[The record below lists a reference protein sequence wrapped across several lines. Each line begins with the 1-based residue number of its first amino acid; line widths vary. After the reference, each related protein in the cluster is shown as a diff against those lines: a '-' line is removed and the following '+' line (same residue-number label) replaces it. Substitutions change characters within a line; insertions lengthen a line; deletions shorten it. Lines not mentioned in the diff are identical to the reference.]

1 MNGKVGLGFRRELTD
16 ALLHDDGFKPAFV
29 EFAPENWMNIG
40 GYWKRVLD
48 QVVERYPILC
58 HGLSLSI
65 GSPDD
70 LDIPFIKRLKTF
82 LDQNNVQIYSE
93 HLSYSKA
100 NNAHLYDLL
109 PIPFRADAID
119 HIVER
124 IKIVQELLERPI
136 ALENVSYYTPVAA
149 EMDEATFIREIV
161 ERSGCYML
169 LDVNNIYVNAFN
181 HNYDARSFLNDLPL
195 DRVKYIHMAGHEQV
209 NEDTIIDTHGQP
221 IIDPV
226 YDLFNEAIQLLDP
239 VPVLLERA
247 FNIPDIAELQSEV
260 NNLETICKTH
270 WKSAY
275 ATA

>member
-1 MNGKVGLGFRRELTD
+1 MNGKVGLGFRRDLKD
-16 ALLHDDGFKPAFV
+16 DLLDNHSFNPAFV

-40 GYWKRVLD
+40 GYWKRVLEE
-48 QVVERYPILC
+48 VVEKYPVLC

-70 LDIPFIKRLKTF
+70 LDMSFLKRLKQF
-82 LDQNNVQIYSE
+82 LDHNNVQIYSE

-109 PIPFRADAID
+109 PIPFRMDAVD

-124 IKIVQELLERPI
+124 IKTVQEVLERPI

-149 EMDEATFIREIV
+149 QMDEANFIREIV
-161 ERSGCYML
+161 ERSNCHLL

-181 HNYDARSFLNDLPL
+181 HQYDAVEFLNSLPL
-195 DRVKYIHMAGHEQV
+195 NKVKYIHMAGHEQV
-209 NEDTIIDTHGQP
+209 NETTIIDTHGQP

-226 YDLFNEAIQLLDP
+226 YDLFETAIQLIDP
-239 VPVLLERA
+239 VPVLLERD
-247 FNIPDIAELQSEV
+247 FNIPDFDELKTEMS
-260 NNLETICKTH
+260 NLENICKTH
-270 WKSAY
+270 WKTAY
-275 ATA
+275 ATT